1 VRGQGRSDPAALT
14 TRRIPTDV
22 LGIAFV
28 VLWCTGYPTARIALN
43 HCGPFTLLVG
53 RFAGAAL
60 AYTLLALHARAPWPR
75 GAAARH
81 TLAIGLLQLA
91 LQFGAVYLAV
101 SLGVNVGLVA
111 LVLSTMPI
119 MTALFGLV
127 LGAPISALQW
137 IGFVFGFAGVA
148 LAVGANM
155 HLGGPAGLG
164 AYLSLALGLLGVT
177 FGTIYQKRHG
187 GEVDLRS
194 GLAVQHFVAMLALL
208 PLALHEGLRMD
219 GSPTLFAALAW
230 MVLVN
235 SLCGFALFYVLL
247 RRGAVHQVAALFFLM
262 PPVTAVLDY
271 FVLRDALTSWQLAG
285 IATAAFGVWLATRS
299 AAVPAPEA
307 CSGC

>member
-1 VRGQGRSDPAALT
+1 LT
-14 TRRIPTDV
+14 TRRIPTRV

-28 VLWCTGYPTARIALN
+28 MLWCTGYPTARIALN
-43 HCGPFTLLVG
+43 HCGPFTLLVW
-53 RFAGAAL
+53 RFSGAAL
-60 AYTLLALHARAPWPR
+60 AYALLALHARAPWPR

-101 SLGVNVGLVA
+101 GLGVNVGLVA

-119 MTALFGLV
+119 MTALFGLL
-127 LGAPISALQW
+127 LGAPISMLQW

-148 LAVGANM
+148 LAVSANM
-155 HLGGPAGLG
+155 HLGGPAGVG

-177 FGTIYQKRHG
+177 LGTIYQKRHG

-194 GLAVQHFVAMLALL
+194 GLALQHFVAMLALL
-208 PLALHEGLRMD
+208 PLALHEGLRTD
-219 GSPTLFAALAW
+219 GSVTLFAALAW

-235 SLCGFALFYVLL
+235 SLAGFGLFYILL

-271 FVLRDALTSWQLAG
+271 LVLGDALTSWQLAG

-299 AAVPAPEA
+299 TPASTPAPET
-307 CSGC
+307 CSGT